1 MIKQVILLT
10 AAVQIVFLVV
20 FKFFSFCVLFL
31 DLLIGWQTEV
41 SFFFLDLLI
50 AWQTE
55 VEVHDLYAFTHAL
68 DFFDKQ

>member
-1 MIKQVILLT
+1 VIEQVILLT

-20 FKFFSFCVLFL
+20 FKIFSFCVLFL

-41 SFFFLDLLI
+41 IFFLDLLI

-55 VEVHDLYAFTHAL
+55 VEVHDLYSLTHAL

>member
-1 MIKQVILLT
+1 VIEQVILLT

-41 SFFFLDLLI
+41 SFFLDLLI